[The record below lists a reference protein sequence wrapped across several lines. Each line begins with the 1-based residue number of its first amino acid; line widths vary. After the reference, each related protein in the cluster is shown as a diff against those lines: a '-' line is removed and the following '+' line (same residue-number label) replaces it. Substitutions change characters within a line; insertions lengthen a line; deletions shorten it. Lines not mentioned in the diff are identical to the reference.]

1 MKIEKKIEKE
11 INQLMNERE
20 QYEHA
25 TSWDYKYRYYI
36 LTGKIDILL
45 DILRLRKVKLKDI
58 ESLKRNIQSNYKEIR
73 KIPKHERNEYQYLE
87 GIYLEGK
94 LDMIETWVL
103 KELSK

>member
-11 INQLMNERE
+11 INLLMKERE

-25 TSWDYKYRYYI
+25 ASWDYKYRYYI

-45 DILRLRKVKLKDI
+45 DLLRLRKIKLKDI
-58 ESLKRNIQSNYKEIR
+58 ESLKRGIQNSYKEIR
-73 KIPKHERNEYQYLE
+73 KIPKHERNEFQYLE

-94 LDMIETWVL
+94 LDMINTWVL
-103 KELSK
+103 KEMSK